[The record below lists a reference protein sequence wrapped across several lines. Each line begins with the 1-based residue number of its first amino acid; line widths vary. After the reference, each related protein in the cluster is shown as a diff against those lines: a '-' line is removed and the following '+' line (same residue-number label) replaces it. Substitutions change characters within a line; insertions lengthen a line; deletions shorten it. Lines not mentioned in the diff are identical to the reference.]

1 MNRLA
6 SLMLAG
12 VFLIVAGAAQAAQPL
27 VDVSWVKANLGKPG
41 IVMLDVR
48 GRLAGKSKADY
59 LRAHIP
65 GAVWTNYLKDGW
77 RVKDANGTVG
87 MLPPVGKLEKLIGGL
102 GIDNNTHVVVIPQG
116 SRALDMG
123 TATRIYWTLK
133 VLGHDNVSILDG
145 GMAAYTRDRDKRT
158 KKPLNPLDQ
167 GQVKPTPKTFK
178 GSLRTEMIATKAD
191 VKKAIDAGITLVDNR
206 PNNQFLG
213 INRHGLAKRSGTIP
227 QARNL
232 PENWLTANGGGKFR
246 DKASLRKLY
255 ELAGVPTSGD
265 VITFCNT
272 GHWASLGWFANSEI
286 MGNKKTKMYDGS
298 MVEWS
303 ADMSLPIQ
311 SAVSLP

>member
-1 MNRLA
+1 MNRLT

-12 VFLIVAGAAQAAQPL
+12 AFLIVSGAAQAAQPL

-145 GMAAYTRDRDKRT
+145 GMAAYTKAMDKRT
-158 KKPLNPLDQ
+158 KKPLNPLEQ
-167 GQVKPTPKTFK
+167 GQVKPTPKTFM

-191 VKKAIDAGITLVDNR
+191 VKKAMDAGITLVDNR
-206 PNNQFLG
+206 PNNQYLG
-213 INRHGLAKRSGTIP
+213 INRHGMAKRNGTIP
-227 QARNL
+227 NARNL

-255 ELAGVPTSGD
+255 ELAGRADQRRCDYLLQHRP
-265 VITFCNT
+265 
-272 GHWASLGWFANSEI
+272 LGLARLVREQRDH
-286 MGNKKTKMYDGS
+286 G
-298 MVEWS
+298 
-303 ADMSLPIQ
+303 
-311 SAVSLP
+311 